1 MRTCWVLDHPAHVRL
16 LAPFIRSGTTSDVL
30 IATNRVEVRKL
41 LESSEGVLPK
51 RQQLWVE
58 RPIGTKRVHLAWKRM
73 RSVRRFL
80 KEAQRS
86 GRQFD
91 RIIAVGAPLELR
103 VAKRLKIPKRWY
115 ITDTEVN
122 HVAHRLAVNAATD
135 VLVPTH
141 WNASIDGRCLERFQ
155 KKGARLHRLDGLH
168 GMVHLRPQLRPK
180 QVATIPK
187 IAVRRLIGDGVHDA
201 SEILAIPD
209 SFLDGI
215 DFTQADESLYP
226 GDAWEFTSM
235 LSMQDGVISQSVTV
249 ASEAVLMGVPTLLIS
264 DAERGFLDRLEADG
278 YPLFRLRIGDDVEE
292 IHAQFLAGLHLTDA
306 LELPEWPNARQQF
319 AEFIGSEL
327 ID

>member
-30 IATNRVEVRKL
+30 IATDRVEVRQL

-58 RPIGTKRVHLAWKRM
+58 RPIGAKRARVAWKRM

-86 GRQFD
+86 GGRFD
-91 RIIAVGAPLELR
+91 RIISVGAPLELR

-115 ITDTEVN
+115 ISDTEVN
-122 HVAHRLAVNAATD
+122 HLAHRLAVNAATD
-135 VLVPTH
+135 VMVPTH
-141 WNASIDGRCLERFQ
+141 WNASIDGGWLERFQ
-155 KKGARLHRLDGLH
+155 KKGARIHCLDGLH

-187 IAVRRLIGDGVHDA
+187 IAVRRLLGDGVHDA
-201 SEILAIPD
+201 GEILSIPD
-209 SFLDGI
+209 SLLDGI
-215 DFTQADESLYP
+215 ESTRADESLYA

-249 ASEAVLMGVPTLLIS
+249 ASEAVLMGVPTLLVS
-264 DAERGFLDRLEADG
+264 DAKRGFLDRLEADG
-278 YPLFRLRIGDDVEE
+278 YPLFRLRTGDNVEE

-306 LELPEWPNARQQF
+306 LELQEWPNTRQQF

>member
-30 IATNRVEVRKL
+30 IATDRVEVRQL

-58 RPIGTKRVHLAWKRM
+58 RPIGPKRARVAWKRM
-73 RSVRRFL
+73 RNVRRFL

-86 GRQFD
+86 GGRFD
-91 RIIAVGAPLELR
+91 QIIAVGAPLELR

-122 HVAHRLAVNAATD
+122 HMAHRLAVNASTD
-135 VLVPTH
+135 VMVPTH
-141 WNASIDGRCLERFQ
+141 WNTSIDGGWLERFRN
-155 KKGARLHRLDGLH
+155 KGASIHRLDGLH

-180 QVATIPK
+180 QVAAIPK
-187 IAVRRLIGDGVHDA
+187 IAVRRLLGDGVHDA
-201 SEILAIPD
+201 DEILSIPD
-209 SFLDGI
+209 SLFDGI
-215 DFTQADESLYP
+215 DSTQADESSYA

-249 ASEAVLMGVPTLLIS
+249 ASEAVLMGVPTLLVS
-264 DAERGFLDRLEADG
+264 DAERGYLDRLEADG
-278 YPLFRLRIGDDVEE
+278 YPLFRLRTGDNVEE

-306 LELPEWPNARQQF
+306 LEIPEWPNTRQQF

>member
-16 LAPFIRSGTTSDVL
+16 LAPFIRSGTTSDVF
-30 IATNRVEVRKL
+30 ITTDREEVRQL

-58 RPIGTKRVHLAWKRM
+58 RPIGPKRARVAWERM

-86 GRQFD
+86 GGRFN

-103 VAKRLKIPKRWY
+103 VAKRLKVPKRWY
-115 ITDTEVN
+115 ISDTEVN
-122 HVAHRLAVNAATD
+122 HIAHRLAVNAATD

-141 WNASIDGRCLERFQ
+141 WNTSIDGGWLDRFRE
-155 KKGARLHRLDGLH
+155 KGASIHRLDGLH
-168 GMVHLRPQLRPK
+168 GMVHLRPQLRPR
-180 QVATIPK
+180 QVAAIPK

-209 SFLDGI
+209 SLLDGI
-215 DFTQADESLYP
+215 DSTQADESLYA

-249 ASEAVLMGVPTLLIS
+249 ASEAVLMGVPTLLVS
-264 DAERGFLDRLEADG
+264 DARRGFLDRLEADG
-278 YPLFRLRIGDDVEE
+278 YPLFRVRTGDNVEE

-319 AEFIGSEL
+319 AEFIDCEL

>member
-1 MRTCWVLDHPAHVRL
+1 MR
-16 LAPFIRSGTTSDVL
+16 I
-30 IATNRVEVRKL
+30 
-41 LESSEGVLPK
+41 
-51 RQQLWVE
+51 
-58 RPIGTKRVHLAWKRM
+58 VHG
-73 RSVRRFL
+73 FL

-86 GRQFD
+86 GGRFD

-115 ITDTEVN
+115 ISDTEVN
-122 HVAHRLAVNAATD
+122 HLAHRLAVNAATD
-135 VLVPTH
+135 VMVPTH
-141 WNASIDGRCLERFQ
+141 WNASIDGGWLERFQ
-155 KKGARLHRLDGLH
+155 KKSARIHRLDGLH

-187 IAVRRLIGDGVHDA
+187 IAVRRLLGDGVHDA
-201 SEILAIPD
+201 GELLSIPD
-209 SFLDGI
+209 SLLDGT
-215 DFTQADESLYP
+215 DSTQADESLYA

-249 ASEAVLMGVPTLLIS
+249 ASEAVLMGVPTLLVS

-278 YPLFRLRIGDDVEE
+278 YPLFRLRTGDNVEE

-306 LELPEWPNARQQF
+306 LELPEWPNTRQQF